1 MTTRQSPDK
10 SMPLGSPDDG
20 KNSDVS
26 PTRSNS
32 EKPKRRLRSDSV
44 EDTSIRSRPKRRAAS
59 SVRFGSYRDVDA
71 VDFSLLEHFRYDD
84 HALQQQIKARK
95 SMSSTSAGKK
105 KASSNAVLKRRSL
118 VSSKSKPSAK
128 TKPMTAGNS
137 MSAGSHNLDN
147 LSRSGFYKSK
157 MGSKISG
164 SALLNLLPPV
174 LLSRTQGTGF
184 EGLTPSSL
192 RYMSSRNGGMVDIF
206 NRKTGRVMK
215 GEDGVHIKE
224 LAATLRNHSEYEPIV
239 PREPITESGSQ
250 EYRQARTSVTGRVR
264 EDILPQTAIR
274 ESNVEGRTVLITGG
288 SHKGLFGK
296 IDSCIPGNWYVI
308 SDIFTDDT
316 LDLDIVVHADNLKLM
331 SASFGRS
338 SQEEKSNADKND
350 QHGQQIIK
358 TMESA
363 RLRIEALEE
372 QKDKLLSETSKS
384 FKEAN
389 GKAAEGSPKDDVQ
402 PISKNINNTAR
413 VEAELKRIDREI
425 KDTRDEIEAHKLS
438 QRMIMGSD

>member
-137 MSAGSHNLDN
+137 TSAGSHNLDN

-239 PREPITESGSQ
+239 PREPSTESGSQ

-288 SHKGLFGK
+288 SHKGLFGERKCMLPFLLISMLFNTIMTNDFHSFLLGK

-350 QHGQQIIK
+350 QHGQQI
-358 TMESA
+358 M
-363 RLRIEALEE
+363 
-372 QKDKLLSETSKS
+372 
-384 FKEAN
+384 
-389 GKAAEGSPKDDVQ
+389 
-402 PISKNINNTAR
+402 
-413 VEAELKRIDREI
+413 
-425 KDTRDEIEAHKLS
+425 
-438 QRMIMGSD
+438 